1 MTISHTFIAF
11 WGVILAQSGATQSG
25 SDYYLDKLQTA
36 SDEIEAA
43 RHEQDVRDA
52 WMDQGGPTVDIL
64 MERGVDALEAEDMTL
79 ARDMFDR
86 VILIEPDYAEAWAQ
100 RAKVFFADG
109 KIDETIADL
118 EAAIQREP
126 RHFEAWEGLG
136 GIFELLENKPAALA
150 AYREALI
157 VHPFSTRARNGVK
170 RLERH
175 VDGRAL

>member
-1 MTISHTFIAF
+1 MPVSHTLIAIF
-11 WGVILAQSGATQSG
+11 GVILAQASSEQTGA
-25 SDYYLDKLQTA
+25 DYYLDKLQT
-36 SDEIEAA
+36 SQDEIEAA
-43 RHEQDVRDA
+43 RHERDVRDA
-52 WMDQGGPTVDIL
+52 WMDNGGPTVDIL
-64 MERGVDALEAEDMTL
+64 MERGMDALEAEDIAL

-86 VILIEPDYAEAWAQ
+86 VILIEPEYAEAWAQ

-118 EAAIQREP
+118 EAAIEREP

-157 VHPFSTRARNGVK
+157 IHPFSKRAGNGVK
-170 RLERH
+170 RLERQ